1 MKGVELCDSLPE
13 CLKTYEKTKS
23 ETPIAPQKSGKLRK
37 SYFLSFPGVLSLHS
51 TSCNILIL
59 FSLLIKCIYSA
70 QITSAAPKEQHNKLL
85 LHLSYTICIHINM
98 PNKGVCIHIQV
109 SPLLLQKVSCMFVV
123 PPPCP
128 SSDST

>member
-37 SYFLSFPGVLSLHS
+37 SYFLSFPGVSTLHS

-59 FSLLIKCIYSA
+59 FSLLIKCIYSG
-70 QITSAAPKEQHNKLL
+70 QITSAAPKEQH
-85 LHLSYTICIHINM
+85 YE
-98 PNKGVCIHIQV
+98 
-109 SPLLLQKVSCMFVV
+109 
-123 PPPCP
+123 
-128 SSDST
+128 